1 MSDTTIVVL
10 VVVVEVEVLAV
21 RFGECWGPAGV
32 CGHCSAGGV
41 GGELVDRGAS
51 EVEDAFED

>member
-10 VVVVEVEVLAV
+10 VVVEVAV
-21 RFGECWGPAGV
+21 RFGESRGPAGV

-51 EVEDAFED
+51 EAEEAFEDWA